1 MTGKIVIASLP
12 YVDASSSSSCIEFS
26 TKSQF
31 YTMKGKRGEQENVEA
46 ALPVENLLLGYLL
59 RLGQMV

>member
-1 MTGKIVIASLP
+1 
-12 YVDASSSSSCIEFS
+12 
-26 TKSQF
+26 
-31 YTMKGKRGEQENVEA
+31 MKGKRGEQENIEA